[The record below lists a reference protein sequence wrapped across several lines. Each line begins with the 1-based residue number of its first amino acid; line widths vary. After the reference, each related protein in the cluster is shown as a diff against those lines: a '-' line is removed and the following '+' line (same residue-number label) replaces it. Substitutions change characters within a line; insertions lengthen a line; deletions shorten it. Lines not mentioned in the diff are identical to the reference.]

1 MEKSSSAFVKS
12 LILTTVVAAAAY
24 WLAKLPILQT
34 IGALAVA
41 LLLAMAVKAV
51 VAMPADFRP
60 GFNYAAKALLRF
72 GIILLGVRLNFDLIL
87 GAGWKILVLDIAV
100 IVFSIFFFRWLSQ
113 LFGLSDS
120 MAWLVAIGSGI
131 CGASAIVAATPVV
144 RAREDESALAL
155 VLVTV
160 IGTGAALGL
169 LAAQAALGWSPLNYG
184 AVAGASL
191 HEVAQVLAAVTP
203 VPAAIDLGTVTKLVR
218 VLLLAPV
225 ILVLVAVLHRRGGE
239 AKVNVPFP
247 WFVVGFFVVGVV
259 NFLIL
264 RATGQAEIAKTMGS
278 WMLFSGLFLMTMGMA
293 GLGLQVDYA
302 RLREHG
308 LQAALACIVGWVGL
322 LAFVLGGCWL
332 LGL

>member
-1 MEKSSSAFVKS
+1 MENNRAAFLRS
-12 LILTTVVAAAAY
+12 LFITLIVATIGF
-24 WLAKLPILQT
+24 WLAKLPVLSV
-34 IGALAVA
+34 IGALATA
-41 LLLAMAVKAV
+41 LLLAMAVRAFV
-51 VAMPADFRP
+51 SFSADLKP
-60 GFNYAAKALLRF
+60 GFNFAAKTLLRF

-100 IVFSIFFFRWLSQ
+100 IAFSVLFFRWLSR

-169 LAAQAALGWSPLNYG
+169 LAAQAALHWNALNYG
-184 AVAGASL
+184 AVAGSSL

-203 VPAAIDLGTVTKLVR
+203 VPAAIDVGTVTKLVR

-225 ILVLVAVLHRRGGE
+225 ILVLVAVLHRSGGE
-239 AKVNVPFP
+239 AKVNVQFP
-247 WFVVGFFVVGVV
+247 WFVVGFFLVGVV

-264 RATGQAEIAKTMGS
+264 RATGQAAIVKSTGS
-278 WMLFSGLFLMTMGMA
+278 WVLFAGLFLMTMGMA
-293 GLGLQVDYA
+293 GLGLLVDYA
-302 RLREHG
+302 RIREHG
-308 LQAALACIVGWVGL
+308 LRAS
-322 LAFVLGGCWL
+322 LAFVVGWFGLFAFAYGSCWL

>member
-1 MEKSSSAFVKS
+1 MEKYSPAFVRS
-12 LILTTVVAAAAY
+12 LIITTVVATTGY
-24 WLAKLPILQT
+24 WLAKLPVLQT

-41 LLLAMAVKAV
+41 LLLAMAIKAV
-51 VAMPADFRP
+51 VAMPADYRP

-87 GAGWKILVLDIAV
+87 GAGWKILVLDLAV
-100 IVFSIFFFRWLSQ
+100 IAFSVFFFRWLSR

-160 IGTGAALGL
+160 IGTGAALAL
-169 LAAQAALGWSPLNYG
+169 LTAQAAFHWDALNYG
-184 AVAGASL
+184 AVAGSSL

-203 VPAAIDLGTVTKLVR
+203 VPAAIDVGTVTKLVR

-239 AKVNVPFP
+239 AKINVQFP
-247 WFVVGFFVVGVV
+247 WFVVGFFVVGLV

-264 RATGQAEIAKTMGS
+264 RATGQAAIVKSMGS
-278 WMLFSGLFLMTMGMA
+278 WMLFAGLFLMTMGMA
-293 GLGLQVDYA
+293 GLGLLVDYT

-308 LQAALACIVGWVGL
+308 LRAALACIVGWFGL
-322 LAFVLGGCWL
+322 LAFAYGSCWVLGL
-332 LGL
+332 